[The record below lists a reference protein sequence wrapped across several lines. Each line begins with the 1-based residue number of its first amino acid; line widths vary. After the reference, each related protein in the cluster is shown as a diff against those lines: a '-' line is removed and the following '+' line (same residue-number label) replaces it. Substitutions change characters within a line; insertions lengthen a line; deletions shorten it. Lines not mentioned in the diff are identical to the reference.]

1 VQIFLA
7 ESRFVVVIEVI
18 DMAKNKDE
26 TAQLRWTNLPDA
38 MRKERLLAEGLPV
51 HYCGHLWSALPIS
64 VRDVLVK
71 AL

>member
-1 VQIFLA
+1 
-7 ESRFVVVIEVI
+7 
-18 DMAKNKDE
+18 MAKNKDE

-71 AL
+71 VL